1 MNPAAGAGAPSV
13 RRLRVADA
21 ADYQALRLRALRE
34 HPAAFTS
41 SFEEEQARPLA
52 WAEARL
58 REHPNRPHDVFLG
71 AFSGDTLAGMVG
83 LQGRYRPKE
92 RHNATVV
99 GMYVAPELAGRGLG
113 RALMNE
119 LLACARALADLA
131 QLDLTVTE
139 GNHAAQS
146 LYARCGFSVFGRQP
160 NAIRLDGREFAKV
173 HMLLRLR

>member
-1 MNPAAGAGAPSV
+1 MNPAAVAGAPPV

-21 ADYQALRLRALRE
+21 AVYQALRLRALRE
-34 HPAAFTS
+34 HPEAFTS

-58 REHPNRPHDVFLG
+58 QDDPNRPHDFFLG
-71 AFSGDTLAGMVG
+71 AFSGDTLAGIVG

-99 GMYVAPELAGRGLG
+99 GMYVAPESAGRGLG

-119 LLACARALADLA
+119 LLARARGLAGLA

-139 GNHAAQS
+139 GNHTAEN
-146 LYARCGFSVFGRQP
+146 LYARCGFTVFGRQP
-160 NAIRLDGREFAKV
+160 NAIRLDGREFAKL
-173 HMLLRLR
+173 HLLLRLR

>member
-1 MNPAAGAGAPSV
+1 MNPAAVAGAPPV

-21 ADYQALRLRALRE
+21 AVYQALRLRALRE
-34 HPAAFTS
+34 HPEAFTS
-41 SFEEEQARPLA
+41 SFEQEQARPLA

-58 REHPNRPHDVFLG
+58 RDDPLRPHDFFLG
-71 AFSGDTLAGMVG
+71 AFSGETLAGIVG

-99 GMYVAPELAGRGLG
+99 GMYVAPERAGRGLG

-119 LLACARALADLA
+119 LLARARGLADLA

-139 GNHAAQS
+139 GNDAAQT
-146 LYARCGFSVFGRQP
+146 LYARCGFTVFGRQP
-160 NAIRLDGREFAKV
+160 NAIRLDGREFAKL
-173 HMLLRLR
+173 HLLLRLR

>member
-1 MNPAAGAGAPSV
+1 MNPGAGAPRV
-13 RRLRVADA
+13 RRLHEPDA
-21 ADYQALRLRALRE
+21 AAYHALRIRALRE
-34 HPAAFTS
+34 HPDAFTS
-41 SFEEEQARPLA
+41 SFEEEQGRPLA

-58 REHPNRPHDVFLG
+58 RDDAFRPHDFFLG
-71 AFSGDTLAGMVG
+71 AFADGALAGIVG

-99 GMYVAPELAGRGLG
+99 GMFVAPELAGRGLG

-119 LLACARALADLA
+119 LLARSRALADLS

-139 GNHAAQS
+139 GNHAAQA
-146 LYARCGFSVFGRQP
+146 LYAGCGFTVFGRQP
-160 NAIRLDGREFAKV
+160 NAIRLDGREFAKL